1 MNALPQSVLELP
13 LEERALLA
21 LQEAVRNVIDEH
33 ARIGLPLHVWS
44 DGKVV
49 EMSAKKLRSISQRQ
63 PSAKTN
69 RARKAR

>member
-1 MNALPQSVLELP
+1 MNAWPQSVLELP

-21 LQEAVRNVIDEH
+21 LQAAVRNVIDEH
-33 ARIGLPLHVWS
+33 ARVGLPLHVWS

-49 EMSAKKLRSISQRQ
+49 EISAKKLRFPSPRQ
-63 PSAKTN
+63 PSEKAS